1 MEYYQFPRG
10 SLWEQSQLYFPL
22 VLVTTTLNFVLVI
35 TLLFLWFYH
44 LQMYSKFSLV
54 LTASKLSVNRILL
67 CSSITCFIHVIFFSF
82 FLFLDLSMMT
92 HRCAV
97 YFFSCCVLFYCLNI
111 LQFVYILFCRLYC
124 SWMVSTLGY

>member
-10 SLWEQSQLYFPL
+10 SLREQSQLYFPL
-22 VLVTTTLNFVLVI
+22 VLVTTTLNFVLII

-54 LTASKLSVNRILL
+54 LTASKFSVNRILL
-67 CSSITCFIHVIFFSF
+67 YVFFYYLLYSRNFFSF

-97 YFFSCCVLFYCLNI
+97 YFFFLLCTILLSEYIAVCLYIVL
-111 LQFVYILFCRLYC
+111 
-124 SWMVSTLGY
+124 